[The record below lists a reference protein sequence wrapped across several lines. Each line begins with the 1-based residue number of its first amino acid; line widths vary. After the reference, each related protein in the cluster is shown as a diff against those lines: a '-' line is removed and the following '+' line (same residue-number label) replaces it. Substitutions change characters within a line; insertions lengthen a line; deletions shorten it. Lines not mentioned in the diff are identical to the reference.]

1 MGRVVSVAGPSQGG
15 LGHPS
20 LRCGRLVEMVGFRQH
35 IGSLAMNHDNANATG
50 LIPFTIDLTFEE
62 GRRRA
67 EVVAALGPD
76 WDPVAALRGEDEAY
90 ALLYSGLDAEQQRT
104 YDLLVAAGVL
114 PGEEPGRA
122 ATH

>member
-1 MGRVVSVAGPSQGG
+1 
-15 LGHPS
+15 
-20 LRCGRLVEMVGFRQH
+20 
-35 IGSLAMNHDNANATG
+35 MNQDNTPG
-50 LIPFTIDLTFEE
+50 LIPFAIDLTFEE
-62 GRRRA
+62 ARRRA

-76 WDPVAALRGEDEAY
+76 WDPMAVLRGEDEAY

-122 ATH
+122 AAH

>member
-1 MGRVVSVAGPSQGG
+1 
-15 LGHPS
+15 
-20 LRCGRLVEMVGFRQH
+20 
-35 IGSLAMNHDNANATG
+35 MNQDNAPS

-62 GRRRA
+62 ARRRA

-104 YDLLVAAGVL
+104 YDMLVAAGVL
-114 PGEEPGRA
+114 PREDPGRA
-122 ATH
+122 ASH

>member
-1 MGRVVSVAGPSQGG
+1 
-15 LGHPS
+15 
-20 LRCGRLVEMVGFRQH
+20 
-35 IGSLAMNHDNANATG
+35 MNQDNATG

-62 GRRRA
+62 ARRRV
-67 EVVAALGPD
+67 EVTAALESD
-76 WDPVAALRGEDEAY
+76 WDPMAALRGEDEAY

-122 ATH
+122 TAR

>member
-1 MGRVVSVAGPSQGG
+1 MYQ
-15 LGHPS
+15 
-20 LRCGRLVEMVGFRQH
+20 
-35 IGSLAMNHDNANATG
+35 DNATG
-50 LIPFTIDLTFEE
+50 LTPFTIDLTFEE
-62 GRRRA
+62 ARRRA

-76 WDPVAALRGEDEAY
+76 WDPVAVLRGEDEAY

-122 ATH
+122 TAH

>member
-1 MGRVVSVAGPSQGG
+1 
-15 LGHPS
+15 
-20 LRCGRLVEMVGFRQH
+20 
-35 IGSLAMNHDNANATG
+35 MNQDNTAG

-62 GRRRA
+62 ARRRA

-90 ALLYSGLDAEQQRT
+90 ALLYSNLDDEQQRT
-104 YDLLVAAGVL
+104 YDLLVSAGVL

>member
-1 MGRVVSVAGPSQGG
+1 
-15 LGHPS
+15 
-20 LRCGRLVEMVGFRQH
+20 
-35 IGSLAMNHDNANATG
+35 MNQDNSPG

-62 GRRRA
+62 ARRRA

-76 WDPVAALRGEDEAY
+76 WDPVAVLRGEDEAH

-122 ATH
+122 ASH

>member
-1 MGRVVSVAGPSQGG
+1 
-15 LGHPS
+15 
-20 LRCGRLVEMVGFRQH
+20 
-35 IGSLAMNHDNANATG
+35 MNQDNTTD
-50 LIPFTIDLTFEE
+50 LIPFTVDLTFGEA
-62 GRRRA
+62 RRRA

-76 WDPVAALRGEDEAY
+76 WDPVAALQGEDAAY

-122 ATH
+122 AAH

>member
-1 MGRVVSVAGPSQGG
+1 
-15 LGHPS
+15 
-20 LRCGRLVEMVGFRQH
+20 
-35 IGSLAMNHDNANATG
+35 MNQDNAAG
-50 LIPFTIDLTFEE
+50 LTPFSIDLTFEE
-62 GRRRA
+62 ARRRA

-90 ALLYSGLDAEQQRT
+90 DLLYSGLDAEQQRT
-104 YDLLVAAGVL
+104 YDMLVAAGVL